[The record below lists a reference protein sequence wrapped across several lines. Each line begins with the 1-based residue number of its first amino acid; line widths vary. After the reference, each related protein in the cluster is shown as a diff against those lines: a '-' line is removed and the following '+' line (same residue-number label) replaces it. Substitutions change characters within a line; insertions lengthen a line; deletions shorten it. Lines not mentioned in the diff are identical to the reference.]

1 MEGLGA
7 EGFTNISIV
16 TTQIHPSIEEARHS
30 GEESGASVSARMNS
44 AWHEE
49 L

>member
-7 EGFTNISIV
+7 EGFTNISIAM
-16 TTQIHPSIEEARHS
+16 TQIHPSTEEARHS
-30 GEESGASVSARMNS
+30 GEESGAGVSARMNN

>member
-7 EGFTNISIV
+7 EGFTRNSIAM
-16 TTQIHPSIEEARHS
+16 TQVHPSTEEARHS
-30 GEESGASVSARMNS
+30 GYEIGAGVSARMNS
-44 AWHEE
+44 ARREE